1 MNQMKSNWKKLSLWC
16 LCACLLFPSLV
27 SCTAKQE
34 KSSYK
39 IAVVDLMILKRQKL
53 SAFKRAQEIG
63 ADGLELDM
71 GGLGNR
77 PTFDNKLANDSMLN
91 LFLQESKATNI
102 EICAMSMSGFY
113 GQSFPERE
121 FGVEPVVDCIE
132 TMKRVGVPIGFLPL
146 GVPGN
151 LVEHPERRPA
161 VVQRLKEVAK
171 HAEEAGVI
179 IAIETALDAKGEVE
193 LLQEI
198 GSPAIKISFNISH
211 PLSEGRDVSEE
222 LKILGKDNIAQI
234 HATNKDG
241 YWLENDP
248 QVDMPKMKETL
259 DEMGW
264 SGWLIVERSR
274 DKNINPREVVKNFG
288 ANVAY
293 LKSIFQPEEIKN

>member
-1 MNQMKSNWKKLSLWC
+1 MNFKLKKIASWSLC
-16 LCACLLFPSLV
+16 ILLLFPAFI
-27 SCTAKQE
+27 SCSPKKE

-53 SAFKRAQEIG
+53 SAFPRAKEIG
-63 ADGLELDM
+63 ADGIELDM
-71 GGLGNR
+71 GGLGKR
-77 PTFDNKLANDSMLN
+77 PTFDNKLANDSLLN
-91 LFLQESKATNI
+91 LFLAASKENNI
-102 EICAMSMSGFY
+102 EICALSMSGFY
-113 GQSFPERE
+113 GQSFPTRE
-121 FGVEPVVDCIE
+121 FGVEPVIDCIK
-132 TMKRVGVPIGFLPL
+132 TMKRVGVNIGFLPL
-146 GVPGN
+146 GVEGN
-151 LVEHPERRPA
+151 LVTHPERREA
-161 VVQRLKEVAK
+161 VVDRLKQVAAY
-171 HAEEAGVI
+171 AEEAGVI
-179 IAIETALDAKGEVE
+179 IAIETALDAQGEVE
-193 LLQEI
+193 LLKEI
-198 GSPAIKISFNISH
+198 GSPAIKISFNLSH

-274 DKNINPREVVKNFG
+274 DANISPREVVKNFG

-293 LKSIFQPEEIKN
+293 LKSVFQAEENKTN